1 MTVIKKDGRIQD
13 FDIEK
18 MRLSV
23 ANASDEAKA
32 PMSSS
37 DINLVIR
44 DVMAS
49 IESGE
54 IQQHLNT
61 AMLRKFIIDSLIKFG
76 FTMVAKHYSEN

>member
-13 FDIEK
+13 FDVEK

-23 ANASDEAKA
+23 ANASDDAKA

-37 DINLVIR
+37 DLDLVIK

-49 IESGE
+49 IELVE
-54 IQQHLNT
+54 ISQHLDT
-61 AMLRKFIIDSLIKFG
+61 AMLQKFIIDSLIKFG
-76 FTMVAKHYSEN
+76 FSKVAKHYSEN